1 MTEKST
7 STSTAPLEVTRWQ
20 EVGRC
25 RIEVD
30 DDAIADGAKS
40 TAECST
46 PSGTPGKRPTSIGLT
61 LARTYLEACGYTL
74 LDSVPSGFDIVAR
87 DGGTEVMAKV
97 RVFAEPFDVDELD
110 ELFGSE
116 GLRRAA
122 LAHIAETLPSSARVD
137 LIGIALGNGGRAQ
150 IRHLGGVFFAAPP
163 APRRSPGP
171 SRGEPMG
178 GKHLFP
184 PPMG

>member
-1 MTEKST
+1 MTEKSA
-7 STSTAPLEVTRWQ
+7 STSTAPLEATRWH
-20 EVGRC
+20 EIDRC
-25 RIEVD
+25 QIEVD
-30 DDAIADGAKS
+30 DDTIADGTKS

-61 LARTYLEACGYTL
+61 LARTYLEARGYAL
-74 LDSVPSGFDIVAR
+74 SDSAPSGFDIAAR

-97 RVFAEPFDVDELD
+97 HVFAEPFDADELD

-137 LIGIALGNGGRAQ
+137 LIGIAWGDGGRAQ
-150 IRHLGGVFFAAPP
+150 IHHLVGVC
-163 APRRSPGP
+163 
-171 SRGEPMG
+171 EWEC
-178 GKHLFP
+178 
-184 PPMG
+184 